1 MMPVTVD
8 DIMNETPEDY
18 AIRTAIPLQ
27 QAQTPAGAATQGI
40 AFDELPDETYV
51 RATSGSNK
59 PEDQF
64 DPLASLRGIVQPVLD
79 NGQLG
84 AAQITRGTTGVQAL
98 LGRVEYE
105 AVKDDANARSMQALT
120 LATQK
125 ADEGLWAL
133 DPRKF
138 INATAQALPFLG
150 ATIGAGLA
158 GAAGGAAV
166 GAGAGLLGGPFAEV
180 TVPGGA
186 LAGAKIGYDAG
197 SASFSAAVMGG
208 QTYMDLRD
216 AGLSHET
223 SRVGGIAA
231 GIVMG
236 AIERLQLHQL
246 TGIGRK
252 AVADQLATPAGKRA
266 LLQIVREGATVYGQQ
281 IAEEEAQE
289 VAGILTQVI
298 GSVAEG
304 NSDAMPKLYDPA
316 KPDDPNTILNRLKNT
331 LVQTA
336 YAVPGLAA
344 TSHVAGVATGKAV
357 SAALG
362 PNKTEVNT
370 KGAQVAP
377 VAAAVQKAKVGVSTV
392 AEALALIKEGFAKP
406 APTAEAIKQTKEA
419 TMADTLDAL
428 VKPGV
433 DEKGKVVQTETGPQ
447 IQASVTKETVFKL
460 KTDAKALNNTVF
472 YHGTNTSGITS
483 DNIDSSFTKIE
494 SLFGRGVYLTDE
506 KSIADGYAKAR
517 SRKEGAPEVYE
528 VKLDVKNVLDLE
540 QPASPDVREVIKA
553 AADEW
558 GGYWDFY
565 TQGEDIVDEFG
576 VPRPTPFANKLND
589 PTATTEVLLLEFTK
603 ELAEFSGQEGVS
615 STEFED
621 TFSRLEDAF
630 SAIGFDALTHTGGKR
645 TNKKPHQVVIVL
657 NPQRNKGRIKS
668 IGPVRQE
675 LETGVTKE
683 APAAA
688 KPVNNKTLFR
698 GQMDPTQS
706 VTDKNIS
713 TTRSIADFIPAMKQ
727 MEKDIPTAGLVYF
740 TESENVAKAYADQE
754 KNIFKSMLAQNGQ
767 NREQTMEQFQILYGR
782 PPKLEG
788 RVIKQDVNVGKVLDL
803 SDLGETPDFDTV
815 VKRLLAEEGSP
826 IPKFSTADGGVNS
839 PTYDRFWELEKLFG
853 LSKKYADPEGNDIA
867 TFKLMRNVDEAENSG
882 NEFVKWVRDLGYD
895 SVRYASQG
903 TNHFAI
909 INFDELQS
917 SAKEAP
923 APTEPAKPTLET
935 KGRETNVKDT
945 LKTIDAAIN
954 DTERALISATADEKP
969 TAAIRN
975 KLDTLYAK
983 RGVAQLELE
992 QLAAGVATDVSG
1004 ADITIK
1010 ADRITALRAKAAKDA
1025 IKKFQQGVRE
1035 GSKTARDTVKL
1046 VQAEVDSLIRASDL
1060 PAKDKGKFLARLRS
1074 ITTEAQLTRALPE
1087 IKQRLDALIEKDAM
1101 RSAKRDLKRVLKQA
1115 SERKAKRP
1123 EGKYTADVQTIL
1135 DTYTQM
1141 IADPAKVEAA
1151 LNVENPTGERE
1162 QLNKLI
1168 AEQVGDLENKNSDG
1182 VQRLADEIR
1191 SVIETG
1197 KSKRIEKTIAAKLE
1211 TQALIADVTTSI
1223 NGDKP
1228 VDSPSMATSKLRLK
1242 KWGENW
1248 LLKLDRAA
1256 GRFISTWADL
1266 MDIIS
1271 QNDKTHAM
1279 VELMDVFP
1287 TIVEE
1292 EANQRKQF
1300 DAAIETLVDAVDP
1313 KPGESR
1319 KKTRQRVLNRLVE
1332 GGARVQ
1338 DFGTFTDPDGREAN
1352 LVVTRN
1358 EAAAIYAQSFDPDA
1372 AAGWDATY
1380 TRPDQVLQGQ
1390 VSTLELLEKSLDDLD
1405 KQLVQGVINHFD
1417 GYHARINAAWEDET
1431 GATLPKNP
1439 FYSGQLRRVLEN
1451 GEIEVVTAFND
1462 YAAQSS
1468 LKPGSTI
1475 KRTKNANP
1483 LAPTDLYVNMFRQLH
1498 ETEHWLAWR
1507 KTAKRLNV
1515 LRKNSKVRN
1524 TIKLK
1529 YGAGMLRTI
1538 DLHIDNMLQT
1548 KIKANEEA
1556 HKWLRHFRHNA
1567 GTAFVGGKAL
1577 SAAKQFPSVLLFA
1590 DHVSVPGY
1598 IAGVTDFFANPLDL
1612 ARKIKI
1618 LESAEHLKS
1627 RNTTMDVSTMDMIQS
1642 TDTKQFK
1649 TGMRFTD
1656 FLMLPVK
1663 FGDKATIWAGG
1674 WAVYAE
1680 TLKKTKSHDQAIAAF
1695 ERAFNATQSSGTTDQ
1710 QTQLEA
1716 SGEFGKAISLFT
1728 KNSVQIVNMER
1739 KALRR
1744 AIAQPSAKNV
1754 YHAAKTLAITRFS
1767 QILFQL
1773 ASATP
1778 YIAGGD
1784 EDKIEEQLYKLFRA
1798 AMFGAWT
1805 GLPLIGDVLD
1815 SAGTVMTNI
1824 TFDAKEKIWTP
1835 EFLPLEAAGDALT
1848 AFKNAAENLLADGQH
1863 NWDKIVGD
1871 GLSTW
1876 ALVAPKAAG
1885 GGLPVTPLWSA
1896 SKEFLFP
1903 EDDTGGNA
1911 PNLK

>member
-64 DPLASLRGIVQPVLD
+64 DPLASLRSIVQPVLD

-98 LGRVEYE
+98 LGQVEYE

-186 LAGAKIGYDAG
+186 LALAKIGYDAG

-266 LLQIVREGATVYGQQ
+266 LLQIVREGATVYGQE

-362 PNKTEVNT
+362 PTKTEVNT

-447 IQASVTKETVFKL
+447 IQASVTKE
-460 KTDAKALNNTVF
+460 
-472 YHGTNTSGITS
+472 
-483 DNIDSSFTKIE
+483 
-494 SLFGRGVYLTDE
+494 
-506 KSIADGYAKAR
+506 
-517 SRKEGAPEVYE
+517 
-528 VKLDVKNVLDLE
+528 
-540 QPASPDVREVIKA
+540 
-553 AADEW
+553 
-558 GGYWDFY
+558 
-565 TQGEDIVDEFG
+565 
-576 VPRPTPFANKLND
+576 
-589 PTATTEVLLLEFTK
+589 
-603 ELAEFSGQEGVS
+603 
-615 STEFED
+615 
-621 TFSRLEDAF
+621 
-630 SAIGFDALTHTGGKR
+630 
-645 TNKKPHQVVIVL
+645 
-657 NPQRNKGRIKS
+657 
-668 IGPVRQE
+668 
-675 LETGVTKE
+675 
-683 APAAA
+683 
-688 KPVNNKTLFR
+688 
-698 GQMDPTQS
+698 
-706 VTDKNIS
+706 
-713 TTRSIADFIPAMKQ
+713 
-727 MEKDIPTAGLVYF
+727 
-740 TESENVAKAYADQE
+740 
-754 KNIFKSMLAQNGQ
+754 
-767 NREQTMEQFQILYGR
+767 
-782 PPKLEG
+782 
-788 RVIKQDVNVGKVLDL
+788 
-803 SDLGETPDFDTV
+803 
-815 VKRLLAEEGSP
+815 
-826 IPKFSTADGGVNS
+826 
-839 PTYDRFWELEKLFG
+839 
-853 LSKKYADPEGNDIA
+853 
-867 TFKLMRNVDEAENSG
+867 
-882 NEFVKWVRDLGYD
+882 
-895 SVRYASQG
+895 
-903 TNHFAI
+903 
-909 INFDELQS
+909 
-917 SAKEAP
+917 AP

-954 DTERALISATADEKP
+954 DAERALISATADEKP

-1211 TQALIADVTTSI
+1211 AQALIADVTTSI

-1228 VDSPSMATSKLRLK
+1228 VDSPSMTTSKLRLK

-1380 TRPDQVLQGQ
+1380 TRPEQVLSGQ

-1451 GEIEVVTAFND
+1451 GEIEVVTAFDD

-1577 SAAKQFPSVLLFA
+1577 SAAKQFSSVLLFA
-1590 DHVSVPGY
+1590 DYVSVPGY
-1598 IAGVTDFFANPLDL
+1598 IAGVVDFFANPLDL
-1612 ARKIKI
+1612 KRKIKI
-1618 LESAEHLKS
+1618 LESSEHLKS

-1674 WAVYAE
+1674 WSVYAE

-1824 TFDAKEKIWTP
+1824 TFDAKENIWTL

-1876 ALVAPKAAG
+1876 VLVAPKAAG
-1885 GGLPVTPLWSA
+1885 GGLPVAPLWSA
-1896 SKEFLFP
+1896 AKEFLFP
-1903 EDDTGGNA
+1903 EDDTGGDA

>member
-447 IQASVTKETVFKL
+447 IQASVTKE
-460 KTDAKALNNTVF
+460 
-472 YHGTNTSGITS
+472 
-483 DNIDSSFTKIE
+483 
-494 SLFGRGVYLTDE
+494 
-506 KSIADGYAKAR
+506 
-517 SRKEGAPEVYE
+517 
-528 VKLDVKNVLDLE
+528 
-540 QPASPDVREVIKA
+540 
-553 AADEW
+553 
-558 GGYWDFY
+558 
-565 TQGEDIVDEFG
+565 
-576 VPRPTPFANKLND
+576 
-589 PTATTEVLLLEFTK
+589 
-603 ELAEFSGQEGVS
+603 
-615 STEFED
+615 
-621 TFSRLEDAF
+621 
-630 SAIGFDALTHTGGKR
+630 
-645 TNKKPHQVVIVL
+645 
-657 NPQRNKGRIKS
+657 
-668 IGPVRQE
+668 
-675 LETGVTKE
+675 

-923 APTEPAKPTLET
+923 APTEPVKPTLET

-954 DTERALISATADEKP
+954 DAERALISATADEKP
-969 TAAIRN
+969 TAAIMN

-992 QLAAGVATDVSG
+992 QLAAGAVTDVSG

-1242 KWGENW
+1242 KWGDNW

-1524 TIKLK
+1524 TIELK

-1577 SAAKQFPSVLLFA
+1577 SAAKQFSSVLLFA
-1590 DHVSVPGY
+1590 DYVSVPGY
-1598 IAGVTDFFANPLDL
+1598 IAGVIDFFANPLDL

-1618 LESAEHLKS
+1618 LESSEHLKS

-1744 AIAQPSAKNV
+1744 AIAQPSAKNI

-1805 GLPLIGDVLD
+1805 GLPLVGDVLD